1 MGTSSPN
8 GDIKKKM
15 MILTLT
21 ILAIFV
27 IVVLLNIGK
36 DRGCSGSCCQGR
48 NPCDCKEK
56 ND

>member
-1 MGTSSPN
+1 MGTDSIN
-8 GDIKKKM
+8 GNTQKKM

-36 DRGCSGSCCQGR
+36 DRDCSGSCRQGR
-48 NPCDCKEK
+48 KPCDCKDKE
-56 ND
+56 

>member
-8 GDIKKKM
+8 GDIEKKM

-21 ILAIFV
+21 VLAVFV
-27 IVVLLNIGK
+27 IIVLLNIGK

-48 NPCDCKEK
+48 KPCDCKDKE
-56 ND
+56 